1 MATCSPTFKRREASL
16 VLVTWASGF
25 RRQRRARSAA
35 EDTLWPRALSGGKAM
50 ATALTL
56 AIFVAALTL
65 ADLRLFRFPVAF
77 VGGALAVV
85 VFAATPPIFAS
96 RLLSRALADAPESP
110 GTRLESAVLR
120 RRGYLGLAVLLLIV
134 WLVFFASGR
143 TPRW

>member
-1 MATCSPTFKRREASL
+1 
-16 VLVTWASGF
+16 
-25 RRQRRARSAA
+25 
-35 EDTLWPRALSGGKAM
+35 M

-56 AIFVAALTL
+56 VVFVATLTL

-85 VFAATPPIFAS
+85 VFAAMPPVFAS
-96 RLLSRALADAPESP
+96 RLLSRALADPPESQ
-110 GTRLESAVLR
+110 GTRLESAVMR
-120 RRGYLGLAVLLLIV
+120 RRAYLVVAILLLIV

>member
-1 MATCSPTFKRREASL
+1 VKGGHWLRAL
-16 VLVTWASGF
+16 
-25 RRQRRARSAA
+25 QRPHDPA
-35 EDTLWPRALSGGKAM
+35 EDALWPRALAGGRAM

-65 ADLRLFRFPVAF
+65 NDLRLFRFPVAF
-77 VGGALAVV
+77 AGSVLAVV
-85 VFAATPPIFAS
+85 VFAAAPPYFAS
-96 RLLSRALADAPESP
+96 RLLSRVLADSPASP

-120 RRGYLGLAVLLLIV
+120 RRAYLGAAIALLIV